1 MSLYRKYRPQNFE
14 QVAGQVHIIQTITN
28 QLSKN
33 NTAHAYL
40 FSGPRGI
47 GKTTTARL
55 IAKAVNCTERKDKKF
70 EPCNSCSSCT
80 SITEGRSID
89 VIEIDAASNT
99 GVDTVRENIIE
110 NAQFKPSIS
119 PFKVF
124 IIDEI
129 HMLSTSAFNAL
140 LKTLEEPPEY
150 IIFILATTELHK
162 LPDTIISRCQ
172 RFEFKKIDAEEI
184 KNHLIEIVKKEK
196 LIVEDEV
203 LNRII
208 KKSEGHLR
216 DAISL
221 LDQLTSSG
229 EKKITTEMANM
240 FLPASNI
247 EDILEFT
254 ENLFQK
260 NTSSCLQ
267 NLNEI
272 IENGSNPK
280 QMTLNLLD
288 LLRNILILKS
298 NPALGTTEI
307 NLDKNS
313 QKQINNLQNKITNAD
328 LVNLIDLLIKRKQE
342 IPNSPIPQLPLE
354 LFIIEWTCDKNEK
367 IQIIKEKV
375 ELQPKPAVETPKEP
389 KIEETQTE
397 EPKEEIEI
405 PPQKEPEII
414 KELPTETET
423 PQLDINV
430 ETIKQKWPILISKI
444 EEENPSLV
452 FILRMINIISLEGN
466 VIKVS
471 VPFSFH
477 KDKLT
482 DTNNSPKLLSALADI
497 LGTKVFMDVEV
508 NDFSEEQ
515 PENKKQIEDLANLM
529 GGEVV

>member
-1 MSLYRKYRPQNFE
+1 
-14 QVAGQVHIIQTITN
+14 
-28 QLSKN
+28 
-33 NTAHAYL
+33 
-40 FSGPRGI
+40 
-47 GKTTTARL
+47 
-55 IAKAVNCTERKDKKF
+55 
-70 EPCNSCSSCT
+70 
-80 SITEGRSID
+80 
-89 VIEIDAASNT
+89 
-99 GVDTVRENIIE
+99 
-110 NAQFKPSIS
+110 
-119 PFKVF
+119 
-124 IIDEI
+124 
-129 HMLSTSAFNAL
+129 MLSTSAFNAL

-184 KNHLIEIVKKEK
+184 KTHLTKIAKKEK

-203 LNRII
+203 INRII
-208 KKSEGHLR
+208 QKSEGHLR

-229 EKKITTEMANM
+229 ERKITTEMANM

-254 ENLFQK
+254 KNLFQK

-272 IENGSNPK
+272 IKNGSNPK
-280 QMTLNLLD
+280 QITLNLLD

-313 QKQINNLQNKITNAD
+313 QEQITNLQNKITNAE
-328 LVNLIDLLIKRKQE
+328 LVELIDLLLKRKIE
-342 IPNSPIPQLPLE
+342 IPNSPILQLPLE

-367 IQIIKEKV
+367 IQIIKEKFDMQTAP
-375 ELQPKPAVETPKEP
+375 QPKPVENSSTSEVERPKEP
-389 KIEETQTE
+389 EIEEVQAKE
-397 EPKEEIEI
+397 SKEEIEKA
-405 PPQKEPEII
+405 PQNELEPT
-414 KELPTETET
+414 KET
-423 PQLDINV
+423 PQLDITV

-452 FILRMINIISLEGN
+452 FILRMTNIISLEGN

-482 DTNNSPKLLSALADI
+482 DKINSPKLLAALADI
-497 LGTKVFMDVEV
+497 LGTKVFMEVTV
-508 NDFSEEQ
+508 NDSTKEKPEE
-515 PENKKQIEDLANLM
+515 KKQIEDLANLM